1 MILMDVGKHRIYVAF
16 SFTDD
21 RPFYALHQ
29 VKDDLLDQIH
39 LSDLEFDEVLGLLS
53 NDFIEYVFRRPIGEK
68 GYTKAELKEVMS
80 TTTVDIMA
88 CAQKQCHLEQC
99 MPFVTRMK
107 ICFNAS
113 HATLAELQ
121 ETMVWLEANSS
132 KFRCVMAL
140 LHLPAGKSMMEEI
153 RTICGNAQE
162 DKSVLDQVS
171 GCQEAVSTAATA
183 MEEAV
188 PCEKLVGEK
197 KDLTTITKIGSFCEI
212 FEQNLTICRKRWE
225 LASAGV
231 KCELSAAIK
240 KVIEIVEK
248 ALRPVAK
255 PCVDHIVAFHDLEVE
270 KVQEDCAIDD
280 DGKTVSD
287 DRAQEIKEKL
297 GNLENQAKWMPSVKS
312 AMEVFHKVHIDLDMK
327 VALDMSELCLGIHVV
342 HFSILGSI
350 SQCRAELA
358 RGLKKAS
365 LECVRLSMLAADQ
378 LSEAKEVTDGFEEL
392 GPEYKALSTLLKPV
406 TDHIEENEQYP
417 KDLVTGFSDEC
428 KTQLEK
434 CLLKERC
441 PDPER
446 EQFWPATL
454 SSTGEEIA
462 LKVPQPENLE
472 QALKVFEM
480 AGKKEEGL
488 QMQVAFK
495 VDGVQRAL
503 VAFYGAWSRAD
514 PLSDTKGRQ
523 AKFETVLWD
532 TFQRLDEA
540 ARSLTALIIP
550 LKKQEGGENNAQ
562 LEKDMNAQL
571 GKALL
576 S

>member
-1 MILMDVGKHRIYVAF
+1 
-16 SFTDD
+16 
-21 RPFYALHQ
+21 
-29 VKDDLLDQIH
+29 
-39 LSDLEFDEVLGLLS
+39 
-53 NDFIEYVFRRPIGEK
+53 
-68 GYTKAELKEVMS
+68 
-80 TTTVDIMA
+80 
-88 CAQKQCHLEQC
+88 
-99 MPFVTRMK
+99 
-107 ICFNAS
+107 
-113 HATLAELQ
+113 
-121 ETMVWLEANSS
+121 
-132 KFRCVMAL
+132 
-140 LHLPAGKSMMEEI
+140 
-153 RTICGNAQE
+153 
-162 DKSVLDQVS
+162 
-171 GCQEAVSTAATA
+171 
-183 MEEAV
+183 
-188 PCEKLVGEK
+188 
-197 KDLTTITKIGSFCEI
+197 
-212 FEQNLTICRKRWE
+212 
-225 LASAGV
+225 
-231 KCELSAAIK
+231 
-240 KVIEIVEK
+240 
-248 ALRPVAK
+248 
-255 PCVDHIVAFHDLEVE
+255 
-270 KVQEDCAIDD
+270 
-280 DGKTVSD
+280 
-287 DRAQEIKEKL
+287 
-297 GNLENQAKWMPSVKS
+297 
-312 AMEVFHKVHIDLDMK
+312 
-327 VALDMSELCLGIHVV
+327 
-342 HFSILGSI
+342 
-350 SQCRAELA
+350 
-358 RGLKKAS
+358 
-365 LECVRLSMLAADQ
+365 MLAADQ

-446 EQFWPATL
+446 EHFWPATL